1 MSQLHRV
8 HVTGPAHVEHRDH
21 AIGDEGIART
31 NRSFAFHELCRRAVV
46 SAQALGFVG
55 IGRQKHV
62 AAAIELEG
70 LPALAVERIEQVDA
84 AIHEAHH
91 RVIRPRPIVA
101 IGFGALAA
109 CQRQRLARIDE
120 QHAVTPWRT
129 ASWCAAEIPAMPAPA
144 ITISETR

>member
-1 MSQLHRV
+1 MSQLLRV
-8 HVTGPAHVEHRDH
+8 HETSPAHVEHRDD

-31 NRSFAFHELCRRAVV
+31 NRAFAFDEPCRIAVV

-62 AAAIELEG
+62 ATAIELEG
-70 LPALAVERIEQVDA
+70 LPALAVERIEEVDA
-84 AIHEAHH
+84 AIHEARH

-109 CQRQRLARIDE
+109 RQRQRLARIDE
-120 QHAVTPWRT
+120 QHAAAVGT

-144 ITISETR
+144 PPTISET